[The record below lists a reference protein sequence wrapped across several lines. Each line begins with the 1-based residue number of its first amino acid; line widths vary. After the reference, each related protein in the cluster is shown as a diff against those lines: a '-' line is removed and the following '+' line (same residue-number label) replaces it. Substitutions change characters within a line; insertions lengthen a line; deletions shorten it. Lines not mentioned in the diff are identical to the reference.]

1 MMQESQTKTKSV
13 TLTKFLVR
21 YSKLITFFLVVIIIF
36 SSYFFIIGPKYESV
50 NLGGQYSLDTLTQ
63 ERDQRQNYLADLK
76 ALVAR
81 YQQISQADIVRLEKT
96 LPLKKDVASLFV
108 QFQALAEKHQF
119 RLLSVNIDDAID
131 RTAAT
136 TAAAGVQQ
144 LNVSLNLAGGSYVN
158 LKEFLAS
165 IESNLRL
172 FDINAV
178 YFSPDSSSYSMN
190 LFTYYLN

>member
-1 MMQESQTKTKSV
+1 M
-13 TLTKFLVR
+13 
-21 YSKLITFFLVVIIIF
+21 
-36 SSYFFIIGPKYESV
+36 
-50 NLGGQYSLDTLTQ
+50 
-63 ERDQRQNYLADLK
+63 
-76 ALVAR
+76 VAR